1 MNNSKQTISCTV
13 KNNKRKVRAIRA
25 GLLEEVTFG
34 LRPRGGQAG
43 EAGVPGRENSKYTA
57 PWSGKS
63 LVGSRSVRSVE
74 LQKSEWGQVVG
85 DEGRQ
90 VSAFLGHR
98 EESNYYSYWEATVR
112 GLF

>member
-13 KNNKRKVRAIRA
+13 KNNKGKVRAIKA

-34 LRPRGGQAG
+34 LRPRGGRAG
-43 EAGVPGRENSKYTA
+43 EAGVPGSESSKYTA

-74 LQKSEWGQVVG
+74 LETSG
-85 DEGRQ
+85 DK
-90 VSAFLGHR
+90 
-98 EESNYYSYWEATVR
+98 
-112 GLF
+112 